1 MRFRASSDALAIGF
15 VFVGIA
21 TLACLSPVQSD
32 TWWLLR
38 AGQDIWLQHHI
49 PLTDSYSHT
58 AAGLYWPNHEW
69 LAEALFYG
77 AYVLGGFPL
86 LTLGCAAA
94 IVGAWTLSW
103 RLTSGVFETRFLLF
117 AGAIVSATSA
127 WAVRPQAFTLFMF
140 TLLCAL
146 LVWRSYRWVPVL
158 FLVWANLHGAVA
170 LGFLAVGAAGLAR
183 VIEERRLPWNL
194 TAAGAGAVLATLITP
209 LGLGL
214 WTFIPESMA
223 RSRVNQLIE
232 WQPPAFDVVHVP
244 FWFLAIALPLAAVW
258 WRRKLEGRTLVLVLI
273 SLAVLPFATRALRNV
288 AVFMLVGVP
297 AMTALL
303 APSAPHGPRKRF
315 GEREGVNAVL
325 LAAVSLVAATIVTSL
340 WRLPS
345 ARLGWEPIQPDAV
358 SAIRSCAAPLYNIY
372 DDGGVLIWFVP
383 ERRVFIDNRQD
394 PYPLEVLS
402 AAHTVETDGR
412 YDTLFK
418 KFAIGCA
425 AVPAESPVAA
435 RLRADGAW
443 SQAYGDA
450 SWAVFAKSGR

>member
-1 MRFRASSDALAIGF
+1 VRLRASSDTLAIGF

-38 AGQDIWLQHHI
+38 AGREIWLQHHI
-49 PLTDSYSHT
+49 PLTDTYSHT

-69 LAEALFYG
+69 LVEALFYG

-117 AGAIVSATSA
+117 AAAIVSAASA
-127 WAVRPQAFTLFMF
+127 WAVRPQVFTLFMF
-140 TLLCAL
+140 AL
-146 LVWRSYRWVPVL
+146 VCTVLVSRRYRWVPVL

-170 LGFLAVGAAGLAR
+170 LGFLAIGAAGLAR
-183 VIEERRLPWNL
+183 VIEDRRLPWNL
-194 TAAGAGAVLATLITP
+194 AAAGAGALLATLITP

-232 WQPPAFDVVHVP
+232 WQPPALNAAHAP
-244 FWFLAIALPLAAVW
+244 FWALAIALPLAAVW
-258 WRRKLEGRTLVLVLI
+258 FRRKLEGRTLALVLI
-273 SLAVLPFATRALRNV
+273 TLAVLPFAARAIRNV
-288 AVFMLVGVP
+288 SVFMLVGVP
-297 AMTALL
+297 ALTALV
-303 APSAPHGPRKRF
+303 APSAPRAPRKRF
-315 GEREGVNAVL
+315 GEREGVNAIL
-325 LAAVSLVAATIVTSL
+325 LTAIACVAALVVISL

-345 ARLGWEPIQPDAV
+345 ARLGWEPISPDAV
-358 SAIRSCAAPLYNIY
+358 AAIRACDAPLYNTY

-383 ERRVFIDNRQD
+383 ERPVFIDNRQD
-394 PYPLEVLS
+394 PYALDVLS

-412 YDTLFK
+412 YETLFE
-418 KFAIGCA
+418 KFAIGCV
-425 AVPAESPVAA
+425 AVPAESPVTA
-435 RLRADGAW
+435 RLRAAGAW
-443 SQAYGDA
+443 SQTYRDVR
-450 SWAVFAKSGR
+450 WVVFAKSER

>member
-1 MRFRASSDALAIGF
+1 VRLRASSDALAIGF

-38 AGQDIWLQHHI
+38 AGREIWLQHHI

-69 LAEALFYG
+69 LVEALFYG

-94 IVGAWTLSW
+94 IVGAWALCW

-117 AGAIVSATSA
+117 AAAIVSGTSA
-127 WAVRPQAFTLFMF
+127 WAVRPQVFTLFMF
-140 TLLCAL
+140 ALVCTL

-194 TAAGAGAVLATLITP
+194 AAAGAGAFLATLITP

-223 RSRVNQLIE
+223 RSRLNQLIE
-232 WQPPAFDVVHVP
+232 WQPPALDAAHVP
-244 FWFLAIALPLAAVW
+244 FWLLAIALPLAAVW
-258 WRRKLEGRTLVLVLI
+258 FRRKLEGRTLTLVLI
-273 SLAVLPFATRALRNV
+273 SLAVLPFAARAMRNV
-288 AVFMLVGVP
+288 AIFMLVGVP
-297 AMTALL
+297 ALTALL
-303 APSAPHGPRKRF
+303 APSAPRRPRKRF

-325 LAAVSLVAATIVTSL
+325 LGVISLVAAAVVISL

-345 ARLGWEPIQPDAV
+345 ARLGWDPIPPAAV
-358 SAIRSCAAPLYNIY
+358 TAIRACGAPLYNTY

-402 AAHTVETDGR
+402 AAHAVETDGR
-412 YDTLFK
+412 YETLFE
-418 KFAIGCA
+418 KFAIGCV
-425 AVPAESPVAA
+425 AVPAESPVSA
-435 RLRADGAW
+435 RLRADSAW

-450 SWAVFAKSGR
+450 RWAVFAKSGR